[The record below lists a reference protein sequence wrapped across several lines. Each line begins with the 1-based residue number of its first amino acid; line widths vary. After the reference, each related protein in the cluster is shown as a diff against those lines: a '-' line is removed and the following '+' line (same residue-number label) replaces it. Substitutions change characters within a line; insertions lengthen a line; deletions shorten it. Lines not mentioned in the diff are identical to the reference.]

1 MLAVVVFLAA
11 CQKAQEATDHAV
23 EEVAEVV
30 EDVAEA
36 VVNWD
41 AEDLKV
47 AKAIIE
53 EGPAEVAAAP
63 ESATTYAVDLADS
76 KIAWKGSK
84 LAYSHN
90 GTIDITAGSVSV
102 DGAGNLVG
110 GEFTI
115 DMSTIKD
122 LDIEDAEKN
131 AKLVG
136 HLSSADFF
144 EVEAHPTATFT
155 ITNVDAGT
163 GMVSGNLNL
172 KGKTHQITFPAK
184 VNVSDSGVTA
194 NALFSID
201 RTKWGVNFNSGNIF
215 KDLVADNVI
224 ADDMALNLSLVAK

>member
-1 MLAVVVFLAA
+1 MLAAAVFFAA
-11 CQKAQEATDHAV
+11 CQKAQEAT
-23 EEVAEVV
+23 EEAV

-36 VVNWD
+36 AEEVAEAVVGWD
-41 AEDLKV
+41 SEDLQV
-47 AKAIIE
+47 SKAVVE
-53 EGPAEVAAAP
+53 EGAAEVAEVPA
-63 ESATTYAVDLADS
+63 SATTYAVDLADS
-76 KIAWKGSK
+76 KLAWKGSK

-102 DGAGNLVG
+102 NEEGELVG

-115 DMSTIKD
+115 DMSTIKN

-144 EVEAHPTATFT
+144 EAEKYPTASFT
-155 ITNVDAGT
+155 ITDVDSGT
-163 GMVSGNLNL
+163 GMVSGNLNI
-172 KGKTHQITFPAK
+172 KGQTHKVTFPAD
-184 VNVSDSGVTA
+184 VEVTDNGVTA
-194 NALFSID
+194 NAIFSID

-224 ADDMALNLSLVAK
+224 ADDMALNLSLVCK